1 MASLP
6 KTQDTLPKTPPTARP
21 TIYALGVASLL
32 IGLIKTARP
41 ATISERTG
49 LGEASMVRTLG
60 LREMAAG
67 AGLLLDGGDKR
78 WLVAHG
84 LNSAGQVAVLL
95 KARPANPRQWRG
107 LALFYGVILGLTLAD
122 IYAGQR
128 LRKTQG

>member
-6 KTQDTLPKTPPTARP
+6 KTPAAARP
-21 TIYALGVASLL
+21 TIYALGLASLAL
-32 IGLIKTARP
+32 GLIKTSRP
-41 ATISERTG
+41 AAIAARTG
-49 LGEASMVRTLG
+49 LGKADMVRALG

-95 KARPANPRQWRG
+95 KARPSDRRQWQG
-107 LALFYGVILGLTLAD
+107 LALFYGVLLGLTLAEV
-122 IYAGQR
+122 YAAQR
-128 LRKTQG
+128 LRRTED

>member
-6 KTQDTLPKTPPTARP
+6 KTPAAARP
-21 TIYALGVASLL
+21 TIYALGLASLA
-32 IGLIKTARP
+32 IGLIKTSRP
-41 ATISERTG
+41 AAIADRTG
-49 LGEASMVRTLG
+49 LGEADMVRTLG

-95 KARPANPRQWRG
+95 KARPSGRRQWQG
-107 LALFYGVILGLTLAD
+107 LALFYGVLLGLTLAD
-122 IYAGQR
+122 VYAAQR
-128 LRKTQG
+128 LRRTED

>member
-6 KTQDTLPKTPPTARP
+6 KTQETLPKTPAAARTA
-21 TIYALGVASLL
+21 IYALGLASLA
-32 IGLIKTARP
+32 IGLIKTTRP
-41 ATISERTG
+41 SAISERTG

-84 LNSAGQVAVLL
+84 LNSAGQVALLL
-95 KARPANPRQWRG
+95 KARPADACQWRG

-128 LRKTQG
+128 LRKTKG